1 MDPLS
6 ITASIIAVLQV
17 TKGVISCLTETK
29 DAPKDLVKA
38 CEEAKKLV
46 ILLYELKDL
55 VTGQDSHDP
64 WLRAT
69 SGLAVRD
76 GPLDRYKKALETLV
90 PKITGRGLRKVGQML
105 AWKFSKEEVVALL
118 SQIERIKS
126 LVQIALEMDH
136 IFVAQLDQALSLL
149 RADYR
154 STLSHA
160 IERDLQVVQSG
171 IADLQLTASTII
183 DTSLEIKSDTTAL
196 RDDTA
201 VRHKRDL
208 MGWIKT
214 LPRSY
219 QPLIDGKNRQPLLQT
234 VRIASKPLYLRL
246 RVDCQR

>member
-1 MDPLS
+1 
-6 ITASIIAVLQV
+6 
-17 TKGVISCLTETK
+17 
-29 DAPKDLVKA
+29 
-38 CEEAKKLV
+38 
-46 ILLYELKDL
+46 
-55 VTGQDSHDP
+55 
-64 WLRAT
+64 
-69 SGLAVRD
+69 
-76 GPLDRYKKALETLV
+76 
-90 PKITGRGLRKVGQML
+90 
-105 AWKFSKEEVVALL
+105 
-118 SQIERIKS
+118 
-126 LVQIALEMDH
+126 MDH

-208 MGWIKT
+208 MGWVKT

-219 QPLIDGKNRQPLLQT
+219 QPLTDGKNSQPLLQT